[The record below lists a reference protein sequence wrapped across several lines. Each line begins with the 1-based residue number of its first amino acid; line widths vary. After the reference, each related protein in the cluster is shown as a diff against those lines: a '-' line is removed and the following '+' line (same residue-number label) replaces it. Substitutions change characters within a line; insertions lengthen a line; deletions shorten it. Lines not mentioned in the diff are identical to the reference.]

1 MNICDKHGKYLV
13 FCMDCN
19 LDEIEEQEK
28 QNETSYHWY
37 LFAHSYKSNTNY
49 GFTSVVMARPDQH
62 ITQNDINE
70 SIINI
75 KNSDSSLANAS
86 VTITN
91 ISYLGY
97 MTVAKYNSK

>member
-1 MNICDKHGKYLV
+1 
-13 FCMDCN
+13 
-19 LDEIEEQEK
+19 
-28 QNETSYHWY
+28 
-37 LFAHSYKSNTNY
+37 
-49 GFTSVVMARPDQH
+49 MARPDQH